1 MKIERFGC
9 LLREVKFKQSDPDI
23 KVGTFSGYGAIFNN
37 IDAYGD
43 TIEQGAFKDTL
54 RDWKKKGKY
63 PPMLLQ
69 HGGGYFGG
77 TSDDLVPIG
86 KWTNMEEDSTG
97 LAVEGELFG
106 LSTDRGT
113 YIYESMKAG
122 ALDGLSIG
130 YTARTVE
137 YGTEKDDPD
146 RILKAIDLFELS
158 VVTFPA
164 NTDARIDAV
173 KAAVDITERDF
184 ERWLTRDAGLSRSE
198 ARIVINDGFKALK
211 ATRDAGP
218 EVSDLRRE
226 LLSVFGK

>member
-1 MKIERFGC
+1 MKVERFGC
-9 LLREVKFKQSDPDI
+9 TLREVKFSASDPDVQ
-23 KVGTFSGYGAIFNN
+23 VGTFSGYGAVFGNV
-37 IDAYGD
+37 DAYGD
-43 TIEQGAFKDTL
+43 VIRRGAFKDTL
-54 RDWKKKGKY
+54 RDWRKKGKY

-86 KWTNMEEDSTG
+86 KWTNMQEDDTG

-113 YIYESMKAG
+113 YIYESMKA
-122 ALDGLSIG
+122 AVLDGLSIG
-130 YTARTVE
+130 YIPVAVE
-137 YGTEKDDPD
+137 YGTSKEDPA
-146 RILKAIDLFELS
+146 RTLTKIDLMELS

-164 NTDARIDAV
+164 NSDARIDAV

-198 ARIVINDGFKALK
+198 AIVVINSGFKALK
-211 ATRDAGP
+211 AKRDAGP
-218 EVSDLRRE
+218 EVSELRDDISRIF
-226 LLSVFGK
+226 SR